1 MGADPPILMGGDP
14 HTLFFPPVEADPCE
28 RSRACARPQW
38 ESAQAQV
45 SASAITGLAGRKENG
60 LILLIYDVYKV
71 KVHAPSWPRATPR
84 A

>member
-1 MGADPPILMGGDP
+1 MGADPQILMGGDP
-14 HTLFFPPVEADPCE
+14 HTFLDPPVEADPCE
-28 RSRACARPQW
+28 RSRACPTSMGVRSGP
-38 ESAQAQV
+38 SD